1 MKRKSFI
8 TILATIMLL
17 VLAVSVF
24 TACGKKDGDKDKD
37 QTHTHT
43 YATEWSKDETNHWHA
58 ATCEHTSEKK
68 DVTAHTWNDGEITTP
83 ATEEADGVKTFTCTV
98 CKQTKTE
105 AIPALGHEHTYSTEW
120 SKNETEHWHAAT
132 CEHTSEKKDV
142 AAHVYDDDNDASCN
156 VCGYE
161 RVAKENGVT
170 FNIVART
177 YNKTEQGL
185 TAEEY
190 SVKGGTV
197 ASIEYKVKGA
207 ADTEYS
213 STAPINAGEY
223 TIRIKVTGNAEY
235 RDVEATADFTIAK
248 RELFFGQAFDA
259 NKKIG
264 EKQIDYTTG
273 LRTRAGDSYWGSG
286 SFKNTNKI
294 EGDEIYITVTFAANE
309 AGAELV
315 SCVMSGKDADNY
327 FLSDMVKPYLN

>member
-17 VLAVSVF
+17 VLAVSAF

-37 QTHTHT
+37 TTHTHT

-58 ATCEHTSEKK
+58 ATCEHTTEKK
-68 DVTAHTWNDGEITTP
+68 DVAAHTWNDGEITTP

-132 CEHTSEKKDV
+132 CKHTSEKKDV

-197 ASIEYKVKGA
+197 ASVEYKVKGA
-207 ADTEYS
+207 TDSEYS
-213 STAPINAGEY
+213 STEPVNAGEY
-223 TIRIKVTGNAEY
+223 TVRIKVTGNAEY
-235 RDVEATADFTIAK
+235 RDVEATADFSIAK
-248 RELFFGQAFDA
+248 RELFFGQALKADA
-259 NKKIG
+259 KIG
-264 EKQIDYTTG
+264 TKQVDYTAGYRTG
-273 LRTRAGDSYWGSG
+273 VGVNFWKEGGYVS
-286 SFKNTNKI
+286 TNKI
-294 EGDEIYITVTFAANE
+294 DGDKITLTITFAANE
-309 AGAELV
+309 AGAELI
-315 SCVMSGKDADNY
+315 SCVMSGEDADNY
-327 FLSDMVKPYLN
+327 FLSDTVKPYLN

>member
-17 VLAVSVF
+17 VLAVSAF

-37 QTHTHT
+37 TTHTHT
-43 YATEWSKDETNHWHA
+43 YA
-58 ATCEHTSEKK
+58 
-68 DVTAHTWNDGEITTP
+68 
-83 ATEEADGVKTFTCTV
+83 
-98 CKQTKTE
+98 
-105 AIPALGHEHTYSTEW
+105 TEW

-132 CEHTSEKKDV
+132 CEHTSEKKDL
-142 AAHVYDDDNDASCN
+142 AAHVYDDDNDANCN

-161 RVAKENGVT
+161 RVAKENGIT
-170 FNIVART
+170 FNISART
-177 YNKTEQGL
+177 YDKTEQGL

-197 ASIEYKVKGA
+197 ASVEYKIKGA
-207 ADTEYS
+207 EDTEYS

-223 TIRIKVTGNAEY
+223 TVRIKVTGNAEY

-248 RELFFGQAFDA
+248 RELFYGQAHQAD
-259 NKKIG
+259 KKIG

-273 LRTRAGDSYWGSG
+273 FRTRAGDSYFGNG
-286 SFKNTNKI
+286 GFKNTNKI

-309 AGAELV
+309 AGAELI

-327 FLSDMVKPYLN
+327 FLSDTVKPYLN